1 MLAVPTP
8 RDTGFGDLLRN
19 LRQDAGQ
26 TQRELADLAGLS
38 AGAIRDLEQGRS
50 RGPRPE
56 SIESI
61 ATALA
66 LSSADAETLRA
77 AAMASRAVTT
87 PAASTGGPLR
97 ICVLGPLEAWHGEVP
112 VPIGGGPQRILLAR
126 LALSAG
132 TTVAQ
137 TELVDLLWPYDVPSN
152 AANLLQTRIA
162 RLRRLLETGSPA
174 PEVIVGG
181 PAGYRLAVSTESLD
195 LLAFRALTTEAERA
209 EPTTALAKLSQA
221 VDLWRGTTDV
231 ELIDTSPLYVAI
243 SNEYAATV
251 RTLAR
256 SAREAGRPEQALR
269 ALRDLAGQQELDEPL
284 HAELIHTL
292 AAADRQAEA
301 LVTYDRIRS
310 ALAAQLGVDPGEGLR
325 SAHLEVLR
333 RGASAQAERAVV
345 QQTPSAP
352 PDFVGR
358 ADELTAICTALSR
371 PGALSSRAVLIS
383 GIPGVGKTALALA
396 AAHRL
401 RSQYPDGQ
409 LYADLRGADA
419 VAPEPLQILGRFLRA
434 LGIPGR
440 RIGTDAAEAA
450 ALLRSELA
458 DRRMLILL
466 DNAQDAA
473 QIRPLLPGA
482 GGSDV
487 IITCRRRLPDLATT
501 HVVDLEPLPH
511 DDAVRLIAATAGT
524 RRLDDD
530 RSGVSALA
538 EACARLP
545 LALRIAGARLA
556 TRRQWTVADLAHR
569 LEDGNR
575 RLTELSLGESSVLSS
590 FDLSYADLSAD
601 AQRAFR
607 LCSLHP
613 GDDFSAES
621 AGVLLGI
628 PTAAADRVLEVLLEA
643 NMLLQHTKNRF
654 RFHDLLGLYS
664 HRLLA
669 DDAEGTAARTR
680 LYTWY
685 LEATTAAMDL
695 VHPELVRLA
704 THPAPGTFFGSRA
717 DALDW
722 LDEEITALLAV
733 VRNTAHSDDRSLSW
747 RIVDQLRGYFL
758 LRRHVDGWMPAAQ
771 AGLTAAETAGDDAAR
786 VTMLIS
792 HSQAVGALGRD
803 EEGLADGL
811 TAYSL
816 AVAIGWPAAA
826 AYLAYIIGWF
836 HQLRG
841 ELADAELWT
850 HRALEA
856 TENDQHGHL
865 RAIVLNSL
873 GMIRLYQGELQEA
886 ADLFGAALQVSDT
899 GPDMATLAIRGN
911 LASAVRQLGEADQ
924 AAALLSDV
932 LDAHHRRSY
941 PRGELSTL
949 DELARLYVQR
959 GDGPAALQ
967 AAHRAYELAVTIQ
980 DPAAQAKTAA
990 TVAQVQLALGDAPA
1004 AVRWIETCL
1013 PIARGTYPYL
1023 EAEALITLSQARR
1036 AIGEPAAAT
1045 EAAVQAASIAAAC
1058 GFRLLSEQAAL
1069 VDVLELGQGSL
1080 KVGEQ
1085 PL

>member
-1 MLAVPTP
+1 MLVVPTP
-8 RDTGFGDLLRN
+8 RESGFGDLLRN
-19 LRQDAGQ
+19 LRQDAGK

-38 AGAIRDLEQGRS
+38 TGAIRDLEQGRS
-50 RGPRPE
+50 RGPKPD
-56 SIESI
+56 SID
-61 ATALA
+61 ALAAALA
-66 LSSADAETLRA
+66 LNTADVEKLRA
-77 AAMASRAVTT
+77 AAKAGRAVTT
-87 PAASTGGPLR
+87 PTTDVSGPLR
-97 ICVLGPLEAWHGEVP
+97 IRVLGPLDVWHGEVA
-112 VPIGGGPQRILLAR
+112 VPIGGPQRVLLAR

-132 TTVAQ
+132 TTVGQA
-137 TELVDLLWPYDVPSN
+137 ELIDLLWPHDVPSN
-152 AANLLQTRIA
+152 AVSLLQTRVA

-181 PAGYRLAVSTESLD
+181 PAGYRLAVGAESLD
-195 LLAFRALTTEAERA
+195 LLAFRALTD
-209 EPTTALAKLSQA
+209 EPATLAKLSQA
-221 VDLWRGTTDV
+221 VDLWRGYTDV

-243 SNEYAATV
+243 ANEYAAAV
-251 RTLAR
+251 RTFGRLAR
-256 SAREAGRPEQALR
+256 ETDQPELALR
-269 ALRDLAGQQELDEPL
+269 PLRELAGQQELDEPL
-284 HAELIHTL
+284 HVELIQTL

-301 LVTYDRIRS
+301 LAAYDRIRS
-310 ALAAQLGVDPGEGLR
+310 ALAGQLGIDPGEGLR
-325 SAHLEVLR
+325 AAHLEVLR
-333 RGASAQAERAVV
+333 RGAPPERAVV

-358 ADELTAICTALSR
+358 ADELTAICTALAR

-458 DRRMLILL
+458 DRRMLVLL

-511 DDAVRLIAATAGT
+511 DDAVLLIAATAGP

-664 HRLLA
+664 RRLLA
-669 DDAEGTAARTR
+669 DDAEGTAAQAR
-680 LYTWY
+680 LYAWY
-685 LEATTAAMDL
+685 LEVTTAAMDL

-704 THPAPGTFFGSRA
+704 AHPAPGTVFGSRA
-717 DALDW
+717 EALDW
-722 LDEEITALLAV
+722 LDEEVTALLAV
-733 VRNTAHSDDRSLSW
+733 VQNPAHSDHRSLSW

-758 LRRHVDGWMPAAQ
+758 LRRHVDGWLPVTET
-771 AGLTAAETAGDDAAR
+771 GLAAAEAAGDDVAR
-786 VTMLIS
+786 VAMLIS
-792 HSQAVGALGRD
+792 RSQAVGAIGRD
-803 EEGLADGL
+803 DEALSDGL
-811 TAYSL
+811 SGYAL
-816 AVAIGWPAAA
+816 AVAIGWPAAT
-826 AYLAYIIGWF
+826 AYLAYLIGWL

-841 ELADAELWT
+841 KLADADLWT
-850 HRALEA
+850 HRALEL

-911 LASAVRQLGEADQ
+911 LASAVRQLGESDH

-932 LDAHHRRSY
+932 LDAHQRRSY

-967 AAHRAYELAVTIQ
+967 AAHRAYELAIAIH

-1013 PIARGTYPYL
+1013 PLARGTYPYL
-1023 EAEALITLSQARR
+1023 EAEALITLSRARR
-1036 AIGEPAAAT
+1036 AIGEQAAAT
-1045 EAAVQAASIAAAC
+1045 EAAVQAATIAADC
-1058 GFRLLSEQAAL
+1058 GFRLLGEL
-1069 VDVLELGQGSL
+1069 VDVLQLGQ
-1080 KVGEQ
+1080 
-1085 PL
+1085 

>member
-1 MLAVPTP
+1 MPTP
-8 RDTGFGDLLRN
+8 QESGFGGLLRS
-19 LRQDAGQ
+19 LRQDAGK

-38 AGAIRDLEQGRS
+38 TGAIRDLEQGRS
-50 RGPRPE
+50 RGPKPD
-56 SIESI
+56 SI
-61 ATALA
+61 AAITTALA
-66 LSSADAETLRA
+66 LNGEDAERLRA
-77 AAMASRAVTT
+77 AAKAGRAVTLKT
-87 PAASTGGPLR
+87 DVDGPLR
-97 ICVLGPLEAWHGEVP
+97 IRVLGPLDVWHGGIP
-112 VPIGGGPQRILLAR
+112 VPIGAGPQRILLAR
-126 LALSAG
+126 LALAAG
-132 TTVAQ
+132 TTVSQA
-137 TELVDLLWPYDVPSN
+137 ELIDLLWPDDVPRN
-152 AANLLQTRIA
+152 AASLLQTRVA

-174 PEVIVGG
+174 PEVIVGSSS
-181 PAGYRLAVSTESLD
+181 GYRLAAAPDGLD
-195 LLAFRALTTEAERA
+195 LLAFRALTTDAVQA
-209 EPTTALAKLSQA
+209 EPEVALGKLVEA
-221 VDLWRGTTDV
+221 VELWRGTIDV
-231 ELIDTSPLYVAI
+231 EVIDTSPLYVAI
-243 SNEYAATV
+243 SNEYAAAV
-251 RTLAR
+251 RDLAGLAR
-256 SAREAGRPEQALR
+256 DLGEPERALR
-269 ALRDLAGQQELDEPL
+269 ALRDLAGQRELDEPL
-284 HAELIHTL
+284 HAELILTL

-301 LVTYDRIRS
+301 LATYDRIRS
-310 ALAAQLGVDPGEGLR
+310 ALAGQLGIDPGEGLR
-325 SAHLEVLR
+325 AAHLEVLR
-333 RGASAQAERAVV
+333 RGASAQPERAVV

-358 ADELTAICTALSR
+358 ADELSAICTAVGR

-511 DDAVRLIAATAGT
+511 DDAVLLIAATAGT

-621 AGVLLGI
+621 AGVLLGV

-664 HRLLA
+664 RRLLA
-669 DDAEGTAARTR
+669 EDAEATAALSR
-680 LYTWY
+680 LHAWY
-685 LEATTAAMDL
+685 IATVTAAMDL

-704 THPAPGTFFGSRA
+704 AHPAPGTLFGSRA

-722 LDEEITALLAV
+722 LDEEVTALLAV
-733 VRNTAHSDDRSLSW
+733 VQNTAHSEDRSLSW

-758 LRRHVDGWMPAAQ
+758 LRRHVDGWLPVTET
-771 AGLTAAETAGDDAAR
+771 GLAAAEAAGDDAAR
-786 VTMLIS
+786 VAMLIS
-792 HSQAVGALGRD
+792 RSQAVGAIGRD
-803 EEGLADGL
+803 DEALSDGL
-811 TAYSL
+811 SGYAL
-816 AVAIGWPAAA
+816 AVAIGRPAAT
-826 AYLAYIIGWF
+826 AYLAYLIGWL

-841 ELADAELWT
+841 KLADADLWT
-850 HRALEA
+850 HRALEL

-865 RAIVLNSL
+865 RAIVLNSI

-886 ADLFGAALQVSDT
+886 ADLFGAALQVSHT

-911 LASAVRQLGEADQ
+911 LASAVRQLGEADH

-959 GDGPAALQ
+959 GDGPAAMQ
-967 AAHRAYELAVTIQ
+967 AAHRAYELAITIH

-990 TVAQVQLALGDAPA
+990 TVAQVQLALGDAAA

-1023 EAEALITLSQARR
+1023 EAEALITLAQARR
-1036 AIGEPAAAT
+1036 AIGEPAAAS
-1045 EAAVQAASIAAAC
+1045 EAAVQAAAIAAAC
-1058 GFRLLSEQAAL
+1058 GFRLLGEQAAL
-1069 VDVLELGQGSL
+1069 VDVLQLGQ
-1080 KVGEQ
+1080 
-1085 PL
+1085 